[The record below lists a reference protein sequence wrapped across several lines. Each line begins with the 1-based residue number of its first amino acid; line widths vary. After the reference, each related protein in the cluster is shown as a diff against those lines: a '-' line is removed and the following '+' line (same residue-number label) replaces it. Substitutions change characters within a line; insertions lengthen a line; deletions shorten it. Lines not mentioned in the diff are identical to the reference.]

1 MALMLLCLLSAINY
15 VSASPAIYDSKDG
28 LLPVQTV
35 SNAAISNHTSCK
47 ESCQTETGSVKKANR
62 RYRPRV
68 MQTTTPIEDQ
78 DLENPETF
86 DEYFTLVNA
95 FNLGFRVQVFLP
107 AAKDCTKA
115 SQIFLND

>member
-1 MALMLLCLLSAINY
+1 
-15 VSASPAIYDSKDG
+15 
-28 LLPVQTV
+28 V

-47 ESCQTETGSVKKANR
+47 ESSQTETGSVKKPNR